1 MIGALRGTL
10 LEVETETVIV
20 LDVAGVGYRVTVT
33 PQTASDIAA
42 AGEAALSISTQVR
55 EDAIVLFGFMNANQR
70 RAFDLLLGAHGVGP
84 NLAMAILSQLS
95 VEALADAVSTAAVTT
110 LCTVP
115 GVGKKTAER
124 LVVDL
129 REKFSGFGGLP
140 TPRPLEPRS
149 DSAELRDALE
159 SLGFTAAEVARGI
172 EDADPELSLDAQ
184 IRSALKRIASR
195 S

>member
-10 LEVETETVIV
+10 LEVEAETVIV

-129 REKFSGFGGLP
+129 REKFGGFGGLP

-172 EDADPELSLDAQ
+172 EDAEPELSLDAQ

>member
-10 LEVETETVIV
+10 IEVETETVIV

-55 EDAIVLFGFMNANQR
+55 EDAIVLFGFTNAHQR

-95 VEALADAVSTAAVTT
+95 VEALADAVSTSAVTT

-172 EDADPELSLDAQ
+172 EDADPALSLDAQ
-184 IRSALKRIASR
+184 IRAALKRIASR

>member
-33 PQTASDIAA
+33 PQTASDIAV

-55 EDAIVLFGFMNANQR
+55 EDAILLFGFMNANQR

>member
-95 VEALADAVSTAAVTT
+95 VEALADASWDGAHGTSEEFDGRLAA
-110 LCTVP
+110 L
-115 GVGKKTAER
+115 
-124 LVVDL
+124 L
-129 REKFSGFGGLP
+129 GL
-140 TPRPLEPRS
+140 
-149 DSAELRDALE
+149 
-159 SLGFTAAEVARGI
+159 
-172 EDADPELSLDAQ
+172 Q
-184 IRSALKRIASR
+184 
-195 S
+195 

>member
-1 MIGALRGTL
+1 VIGALRGTL
-10 LEVETETVIV
+10 LDVETDSVIV

-33 PQTASDIAA
+33 PQTAADIAA
-42 AGEAALSISTQVR
+42 AGEATLSVSTQVR
-55 EDAIVLFGFMNANQR
+55 EDAIVLFGFTSSHQR

-95 VEALADAVSTAAVTT
+95 VEALADAVSTAAVGT

-129 REKFSGFGGLP
+129 REKFSGFSGLP
-140 TPRPLEPRS
+140 TTRAPERRV
-149 DSAELRDALE
+149 DVDDLRDALE
-159 SLGFTAAEVARGI
+159 SLGFTSSEVARGV
-172 EDADPELSLDAQ
+172 EHVDPDAPLDAQ
-184 IRSALKRIASR
+184 IRAALKLIGGR

>member
-10 LEVETETVIV
+10 IEVETETVIV

-55 EDAIVLFGFMNANQR
+55 EDAIVLFGFTSAHQR

-95 VEALADAVSTAAVTT
+95 VEALADAVSTSAVTT

-129 REKFSGFGGLP
+129 REKFSGFAGLP
-140 TPRPLEPRS
+140 TPRPLDPRS
-149 DSAELRDALE
+149 DSAELSDALE

-172 EDADPELSLDAQ
+172 EDADPALSLDAQ
-184 IRSALKRIASR
+184 IRAALKRIASR

>member
-184 IRSALKRIASR
+184 IRSALKRIARR

>member
-1 MIGALRGTL
+1 MIGAIRGTL

-55 EDAIVLFGFMNANQR
+55 EDAIVLFGFTNAHQR

>member
-1 MIGALRGTL
+1 
-10 LEVETETVIV
+10 
-20 LDVAGVGYRVTVT
+20 
-33 PQTASDIAA
+33 
-42 AGEAALSISTQVR
+42 
-55 EDAIVLFGFMNANQR
+55 MNANQR

-140 TPRPLEPRS
+140 TPRPLELRS

>member
-184 IRSALKRIASR
+184 MRSALKRIASR

>member
-115 GVGKKTAER
+115 GGGTTSAER

>member
-55 EDAIVLFGFMNANQR
+55 EDAIVLFGFTNAHQR